1 MNTLNNFLFIALP
14 YIAIVVFL
22 VGNIYRY
29 VSTQFTYSSLS
40 AQFLEDKQGFWGTVP
55 FHIGILML
63 FLGHLA
69 IFLFPEATLAWNSNP
84 VRLIIHE
91 GIAFTFGLTV
101 LIALIGLM
109 LRRLFNKRLRVVTSK
124 MDIVI
129 ELLLLTQVILGC
141 WIALGYRWGTSW
153 FAADL
158 TPYLWSIFQFDPQ
171 IQAVSALPLVIK
183 LHIVGAFVIVLIFP
197 FTRLVHFLV
206 APIHYLWRPY
216 QVVIWYWDKQKI
228 RKSSTAWTS
237 HRPQN
242 N

>member
-1 MNTLNNFLFIALP
+1 MNALNNFLFIALP

-22 VGNIYRY
+22 VGVIYRY
-29 VSTQFTYSSLS
+29 VSNQFMYSSLS

-55 FHIGILML
+55 FHIAILML

-69 IFLFPEATLAWNSNP
+69 IFLVPDATLAWNSNP
-84 VRLIIHE
+84 VRLIMHE
-91 GIAFTFGLTV
+91 GVAFTFGLT
-101 LIALIGLM
+101 ALITLAGLT
-109 LRRLFNKRLRVVTSK
+109 LRRLFNKRLQAVTSK

-158 TPYLWSIFQFDPQ
+158 TPYLWSIFQLDPQ
-171 IQAVSALPLVIK
+171 IQAVSALPIVIK
-183 LHIVGAFVIVLIFP
+183 LHILGAFAIVLIFP

-216 QVVIWYWDKQKI
+216 QVVMWYWDKQKI
-228 RKSSTAWTS
+228 RKSSTAWTIR
-237 HRPQN
+237 RPQN

>member
-29 VSTQFTYSSLS
+29 VSTQFKYSSLS

-55 FHIGILML
+55 FHIAILML

-101 LIALIGLM
+101 LVALIGLM

-158 TPYLWSIFQFDPQ
+158 TPYLWSIFQLDPQ
-171 IQAVSALPLVIK
+171 IQAVSALPIVIK

-237 HRPQN
+237 RRPQN